1 MFTETDFY
9 TLSGPTKLYHCWT
22 DKVTKHDSSSFYNWE
37 QDNLPILDLEERT
50 FYLWEQL
57 GYQTSSMLPAML
69 VVSADAPD
77 SAIACNKNIFR
88 SVSSAI
94 QAVPQNITF
103 PIIIEIANFGDIG
116 SLELSNYKFGPR
128 GSLEIINRNFSQS
141 TATYRGSTEFAQPI
155 PISVSA
161 QKDSTLGGNLKY
173 GYVSSLESVGY
184 TFALD
189 FITDSPAKN
198 FQLAKCVSISSL
210 VFSSIT
216 DSRLSGDGGKLNGF
230 VSFPKNFNNTEVSRQ
245 SFKPKLQN
253 STLVIAGHNT
263 QNPYFYGQPKK
274 LQFKAY
280 EYSPLA
286 NEEIETYDYSAID
299 AIYTQSYVVNS
310 NNLTLN
316 ESIGELNPNSLFYG
330 NKTNK
335 IIINNCD
342 GPIFIRNFFLDGSGF
357 INIGNNKYGV
367 EINNSPK
374 IFLENIV
381 STRFSVAGFIFNNS
395 NVTLLRGCVG
405 VRNYGYSSV
414 TGKRLSTPTRE
425 RRYLNY
431 VTDSDIN
438 NGNLNSAGLIA
449 NNSTVTFSSTHS
461 DAFTQKCNE
470 FIEKQL
476 SFSFFINNQGVVGTS
491 YADNFFFN
499 SQISDLF
506 EFSRNL
512 NGIILNNS
520 TLTGGYSFSGQGN
533 DPYTQQMNLCT
544 NNNNND
550 GIYLQNSILN
560 FNGSI
565 QSTDNCVGIRSDLSK
580 LALDKFV
587 ICLNQHAGIK
597 LQNSNLVYNKSKHDF
612 PEIPYLFSGN
622 GQHLILDQSTIH
634 PVITSSMDSYSPVF
648 KFTHQF
654 GDLTLPHSQGYTH
667 GPDLSPGILINN
679 GSTANLFHAQI
690 DRGILNSYNEA
701 LSKGSE
707 ILVKNNSK
715 LVLKGSQKAATKIIG
730 PANYRNARRL
740 AAVCAE
746 NNSSVTIEGP
756 TVIAQFGVDLL
767 AENNSS
773 IIIRPHTNEEL
784 NALDISSFTLLNPA
798 NHTMVELHSTRSCI
812 IVKDNSNLI
821 VRDLGSYKNNWL
833 KNDNTPG
840 AQRITT
846 WGVNY
851 PVDTNLLQTYF
862 SGGYLQFYPNPD
874 DPTYYSTGTNGIDY
888 LNKKNVNFDMAR
900 VAFETPNTGRPYF
913 IASESTPKAD
923 YVNYTY
929 GGTCVRALGGSN
941 IDLLNVNFP
950 AGWWNASGIIYDAST
965 VGDNLCN
972 LLFIWNIAD
981 SSKIK
986 ASLLSI
992 SGTYPSVAPY
1002 FGPSGDWGT
1011 SGWTNKPNPD
1021 TLGLSVLDYFGKSTR
1036 NPYGKPSQQNYGPF
1050 RLYFSVNS
1058 AVNALTEGAGGSS
1071 RTAQIYSQGYQSA
1084 SSLSSAYMSSP
1095 SEYSGLSSLNV
1106 SLMNNINSIPTIS
1119 GYYNGY
1125 SMMENTS
1132 ICAFFD
1138 ESAAETFANAKHCSV
1153 GKSGLAKLVSISLP
1167 YKIGVGDCA
1176 EENQKSSGFGYRVSN
1191 NFDLRRLN

>member
-9 TLSGPTKLYHCWT
+9 TLSGPTKLYHCWA

-94 QAVPQNITF
+94 QALPQNITF

-116 SLELSNYKFGPR
+116 SLELSNYKFGPM

-141 TATYRGSTEFAQPI
+141 TATYRGRVTASQDY

-161 QKDSTLGGNLKY
+161 QKDTTLGGNLKY
-173 GYVSSLESVGY
+173 GYVSSLQSVGY
-184 TFALD
+184 PGFENY
-189 FITDSPAKN
+189 IEDSPISN
-198 FQLAKCVSISSL
+198 FKLAKCVSISSL

-230 VSFPKNFNNTEVSRQ
+230 VSFPKNLNNTEVSRL

-263 QNPYFYGQPKK
+263 VNPYANNIKK
-274 LQFKAY
+274 LTFKAY
-280 EYSPLA
+280 EYSPLG

-299 AIYTQSYVVNS
+299 CFPTESYVINS
-310 NNLTLN
+310 NNLTLDEN
-316 ESIGELNPNSLFYG
+316 EGELNPNSLFYG

-357 INIGNNKYGV
+357 INISNNKYGV

-405 VRNYGYSSV
+405 VRNYGYSPV

-431 VTDSDIN
+431 VIDSDIN

-449 NNSTVTFSSTHS
+449 NNSIVTFSSTHS
-461 DAFTQKCNE
+461 DAFVEKCNQ

-476 SFSFFINNQGVVGTS
+476 QYNTNILGPGTW
-491 YADNFFFN
+491 ADQFYFN

-520 TLTGGYSFSGQGN
+520 TLTGGYSFSGQG
-533 DPYTQQMNLCT
+533 DDAYTQQMNICT

-667 GPDLSPGILINN
+667 TPDLSPSILINN
-679 GSTANLFHAQI
+679 GSTANLVHAQI
-690 DRGILNSYNEA
+690 DRGILNSFNEA

-715 LVLKGSQKAATKIIG
+715 LVLKGSKKAATKIFG
-730 PANYRNARRL
+730 PAKYRNARKL

-821 VRDLGSYKNNWL
+821 VRDLGSYKNNWG
-833 KNDNTPG
+833 KNNTSVAG
-840 AQRITT
+840 SERIT

-851 PVDTNLLQTYF
+851 PVEINQLQTYF

-874 DPTYYSTGTNGIDY
+874 DPTYYSTGTSGIDY
-888 LNKKNVNFDMAR
+888 LNKRDVNFNMAK
-900 VAFETPNTGRPYF
+900 VAFEMPVGERPYF
-913 IASESTPKAD
+913 IANGSTEKQD
-923 YVNYTY
+923 YVRYTY

-992 SGTYPSVAPY
+992 SGIYPSEAPY

-1011 SGWTNKPNPD
+1011 SGWTTKPNSD
-1021 TLGLSVLDYFGKSTR
+1021 TLGLSVLDYFGKSTK

-1050 RLYFSVNS
+1050 RLYFSVNP
-1058 AVNALTEGAGGSS
+1058 AVNFLTEVAGGSN
-1071 RTAQIYSQGYQSA
+1071 RIAQIYSQGYQSV
-1084 SSLSSAYMSSP
+1084 SSLSSAST
-1095 SEYSGLSSLNV
+1095 EYLGLSSLNV
-1106 SLMNNINSIPTIS
+1106 SIMNNINSVPTIS

-1167 YKIGVGDCA
+1167 YKLSVGDCA
-1176 EENQKSSGFGYRVSN
+1176 GDSLKSSGFGYIVSN
-1191 NFDLRRLN
+1191 NFDLRRVN